1 MCTTPKPKP
10 SPASPKPPEH
20 KRPSQIPSAAHAR
33 FARAQLT
40 DEHPP
45 RRVPLL
51 YFLATSPAG
60 AGPPGSISASLVSSN
75 LEFPFSNF
83 QFHFSI
89 FRDVIL
95 PCHAAEAQTN
105 REILQGHPR
114 AHPLASQLGHY
125 PHPVRC
131 L

>member
-1 MCTTPKPKP
+1 MGTAPKPKP

-33 FARAQLT
+33 FARAQLP

-60 AGPPGSISASLVSSN
+60 AAPPGSISASLVSSN

-95 PCHAAEAQTN
+95 PFPQAQAQTH
-105 REILQGHPR
+105 RQILQCP
-114 AHPLASQLGHY
+114 P
-125 PHPVRC
+125 P
-131 L
+131 